1 MSIRRIT
8 ISVPEETAARIKK
21 AAKGVPVSTW
31 VTERIEE
38 HLDDRELERLWAE
51 FVRDVAPSAADK
63 RKAASLHARLT
74 TEPRARRLQPVTAE
88 TESPGRSARTRRT
101 SGTGTSDRRTR

>member
-31 VTERIEE
+31 VTDRIEE
-38 HLDDRELERLWAE
+38 HLDERELERLWAE
-51 FVRDVAPSAADK
+51 FVRDLAPSAADK
-63 RKAASLHARLT
+63 RKAAAIHARLMK
-74 TEPRARRLQPVTAE
+74 TAKR
-88 TESPGRSARTRRT
+88 RSAA
-101 SGTGTSDRRTR
+101 